1 MINQHPDQKEKV
13 MPIPQST
20 PLEPFIH
27 IREEVPRYWMVDS
40 LWTVLASAE
49 ATGGALTVLAQS
61 DAPQKRA
68 TDPHP

>member
-1 MINQHPDQKEKV
+1 MVDQNPDQKGNA
-13 MPIPQST
+13 MPSQQST

-27 IREEVPRYWMVDS
+27 IREEVLRYWMVDS

-49 ATGGALTVLAQS
+49 ATGGALTVLDQS

-68 TDPHP
+68 TDPRP